1 MESQP
6 LSEETQ
12 EHFDF
17 LDELRRAWMASFLQD
32 EGFIGFR
39 SGRRAWMAS
48 FLQDEFPDLSKS
60 DARDV
65 LMAWMDSFK

>member
-17 LDELRRAWMASFLQD
+17 LDELR
-32 EGFIGFR
+32 E
-39 SGRRAWMAS
+39 SGITNMFGAAP